1 MMTRQAA
8 LTILDTASTMDKDE
22 QDVFSGILQGFI
34 DEGVEINLNVVFS
47 VANNMKALTIIQ
59 RLIGSSLLIILNGKL
74 RQL

>member
-1 MMTRQAA
+1 
-8 LTILDTASTMDKDE
+8 MDKDE

>member
-47 VANNMKALTIIQ
+47 VANNMKALTITQ

>member
-1 MMTRQAA
+1 MTRQAA